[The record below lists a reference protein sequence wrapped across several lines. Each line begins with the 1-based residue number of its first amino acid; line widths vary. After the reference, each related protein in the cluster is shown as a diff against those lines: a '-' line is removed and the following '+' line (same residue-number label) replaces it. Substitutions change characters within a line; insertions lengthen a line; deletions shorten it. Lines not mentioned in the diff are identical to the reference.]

1 MASSPSAAPAAV
13 PPAPDPNSP
22 LARLA
27 DLAQRLGTP
36 GAGKLHREAR
46 RRGIRVTQEE
56 VRNFVRSRGQKQL
69 FRRLPASGGRSA
81 AESPKMRYQMDLIDM
96 KHSPSLGNSVILVI
110 INVFTRKGFAIAVKD
125 KTPHAVASGL
135 IQLLLRIDS
144 GPVVVATDNGGEW
157 AGRVQTILETANV
170 VHRVKSDKGDR
181 NALAVVD
188 RFIQNLK
195 LRLAES
201 LAETP
206 GEWAERLPQ
215 VVQQYNQTPH
225 ETLHDE
231 PPNEAHANDNK
242 VLRFML
248 YQDNARKLRHNQD
261 LLESRTSA
269 LEETGAFR
277 RPLAGLTRFRR
288 GFQPSYGPVERVQ
301 SIAGSLV
308 TPAGDGQPIDIK
320 RVQPVPADT
329 TPAQP
334 GFAMGEARAEA
345 RRSRVAVIAERL
357 VEWLGD
363 EEKSM
368 QAAAAHLKRELGQQ
382 EYDRLLASVRANS
395 LSVVVQLFPDML
407 QQTRQGVYL
416 RQT

>member
-27 DLAQRLGTP
+27 ALAQRLGTP

-96 KHSPSLGNSVILVI
+96 KHSPSLGNSVILVL
-110 INVFTRKGFAIAVKD
+110 INVFSRKGFAIAVKD
-125 KTPHAVASGL
+125 KTPQAVASGL
-135 IQLLLRIDS
+135 TQLLFEV
-144 GPVVVATDNGGEW
+144 GHTPVVIFTDKGGEW
-157 AGRVQTILETANV
+157 AGRVQTILEMANV
-170 VHRVKSDKGDR
+170 VHRVKSDKDDL
-181 NALAVVD
+181 NALGVID
-188 RFIQNLK
+188 RFIQSLK
-195 LRLAES
+195 TRLAES

-206 GEWAERLPQ
+206 GEWAERLRE
-215 VVQQYNQTPH
+215 VMAQYNATPH
-225 ETLHDE
+225 ATLHDE
-231 PPNEAHANDNK
+231 PPNEAHTADNK

-248 YQDNARKLRHNQD
+248 HQDNARKLRHNQD
-261 LLESRTSA
+261 LLESRTTA
-269 LEETGAFR
+269 LEETGTFR
-277 RPLAGLTRFRR
+277 RPLAGLTKFRR
-288 GFQPSYGPVERVQ
+288 GFQASYGPVERVE
-301 SIAGSLV
+301 SITGSLV
-308 TPAGDGQPIDIK
+308 KPTGDGLAIDIK
-320 RVQPVPADT
+320 RVQAVPADT